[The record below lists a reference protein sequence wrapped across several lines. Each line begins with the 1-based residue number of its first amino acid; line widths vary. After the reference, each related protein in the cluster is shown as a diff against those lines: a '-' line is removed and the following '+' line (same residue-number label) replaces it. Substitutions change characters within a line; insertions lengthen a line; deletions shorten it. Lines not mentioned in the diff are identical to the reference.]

1 MTMIIN
7 LKILSVLKRH
17 VSLFKIQQRCPAISL
32 RRNGIEER
40 NFSTISGKIKSDLP
54 SSDLFVNFALVGPPG
69 SGKGTYGSLLS
80 KKFGCKLVTV
90 SDILRN
96 HVEHQTNIGKQ
107 VEFCQREGK
116 LADDNLVSKAVIS
129 FLLNQNFHKKIE
141 EYENDQDYVNQKNST
156 KKKNEEKRVGFILD
170 GYPRTLQQIQLM
182 EAIDDTW
189 PNYLKVH
196 KVINIDVPDDICLS
210 KMLGRRFCTKCK
222 RSYNVNN
229 VDSNGFIMPPQL
241 PEPSCNCDKS
251 VTWIKREDDTKEI
264 ILRRLTDYHAE
275 TKKVVSFYKNQ
286 GNLLS
291 FVPKNGLL
299 DMYKLEEIVQNKLED
314 SQ

>member
-1 MTMIIN
+1 MIMVIN
-7 LKILSVLKRH
+7 LQSTGGLRRH
-17 VSLFKIQQRCPAISL
+17 ASLFKIQQRCYAVFLSRGIS
-32 RRNGIEER
+32 EER
-40 NFSTISGKIKSDLP
+40 NFSTICETMKSDP
-54 SSDLFVNFALVGPPG
+54 SDSLVNFALVGPPG

-80 KKFGCKLVTV
+80 KKLNCKLVTV
-90 SDILRN
+90 SDILRTHIEN
-96 HVEHQTNIGKQ
+96 QTNIGKQ

-116 LADDNLVSKAVIS
+116 LADDNLVSKAVLS
-129 FLLNQNFHKKIE
+129 FLLNQNFYKQAE
-141 EYENDQDYVNQKNST
+141 EYQ
-156 KKKNEEKRVGFILD
+156 NEEKRVGFILD

-182 EAIDDTW
+182 EAIDETW

-210 KMLGRRFCTKCK
+210 KMLGRRFCKKCK
-222 RSYNVNN
+222 SSYNVNN
-229 VDSNGFIMPPQL
+229 VDTDGFIMPPQL
-241 PEPSCNCDKS
+241 PEPPCNCDKS

-299 DMYKLEEIVQNKLED
+299 DMFKLENMVQTTLQD
-314 SQ
+314 IQ